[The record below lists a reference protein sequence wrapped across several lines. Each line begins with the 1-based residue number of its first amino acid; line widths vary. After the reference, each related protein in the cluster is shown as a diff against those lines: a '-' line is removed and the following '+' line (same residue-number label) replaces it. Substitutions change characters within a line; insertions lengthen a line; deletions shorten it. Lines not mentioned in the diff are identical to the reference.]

1 MKKFACVE
9 DLRAAARRRVPKMFY
24 DYVDSGSWTETTYR
38 ANASDLR
45 DIRLRQRVA
54 VDVSRR
60 STASTMLGLPV
71 AMPVAASPTG
81 LTGMTWPNGEV
92 LVQQACE
99 KFGIPFTLSTVSIAS
114 IEDVARSATQPFW
127 FQLYV
132 IKDREFTG
140 TLMRRAEAA
149 GVDTLVLTLDLQMVG
164 QRHKDIHNGLSSPPK
179 PTLRNLVNVATKPAW
194 CLDMLKVRRM
204 DFGNLEGHVHEINGK
219 RSLAEWTDAQFDPSL
234 DWDDVRRI
242 RDRWKGK
249 LILKGLNDPEDAIRG
264 YQVGADAL
272 VVSNHGGRQ
281 LDGAPSTIAALPAIA
296 RALAGRT
303 ELLID
308 SGFTSGQ
315 DVFKALALGA
325 NGVMMGRALLYGLGA
340 AAEQGVTRALE
351 IVHKELLTTMGLCGV
366 NSVAEIDRDT
376 LFDETREVGAS
387 LRA

>member
-9 DLRAAARRRVPKMFY
+9 DLRDMARRRVPKMFY

-38 ANASDLR
+38 ANRSDLR

-54 VDVSRR
+54 VDVSQR
-60 STASTMLGLPV
+60 STASTMLDRPV
-71 AMPVAASPTG
+71 TMPVAASPTG
-81 LTGMTWPNGEV
+81 LTGMTWPNGEI

-114 IEDVARSATQPFW
+114 IEDVARRATQPFW

-132 IKDREFTG
+132 IKDRDFTE

-149 GVDTLVLTLDLQMVG
+149 GVHTLVLTLDLQMVG
-164 QRHKDIHNGLSSPPK
+164 QRHKDIHNGLSSPPR
-179 PTLRNLVNVATKPAW
+179 PTLRNLINVASKPAW
-194 CLDMLKVRRM
+194 CLDMLRVRKM
-204 DFGNLEGHVHEINGK
+204 NFGNLEGHVHEISGK

-249 LILKGLNDPEDAIRG
+249 LVLKGLNDPEDAVLG
-264 YQVGADAL
+264 HQLGADAL

-296 RALAGRT
+296 RALADRT

-308 SGFTSGQ
+308 SGFSSGQ

-340 AAEQGVTRALE
+340 AGEAGVTRALE

-366 NSVAEIDRDT
+366 KSIAEIDEGN
-376 LFDETREVGAS
+376 LFATP
-387 LRA
+387 